1 MKDARNEKRSV
12 NKGAVVK
19 IVIWSVVFCLLG
31 LILLG
36 SVTGIRT
43 EIDVIGL
50 PGVHLN
56 LGGFTYED
64 ADEYTVGDAAI
75 SDTVSDLEVNWLAG
89 NVTII
94 PSDTEEIRIT
104 EEYGGDDSDLRLR
117 WRVERGKLTIQF
129 RKSTIFGTS
138 DSVRKDLTVAI
149 PTTMLEA
156 MGEVEITTVSGGVSF
171 AGNADE
177 LTLDAVDGDLTVNGD
192 IGELEIHAV
201 EGKVTFTGGV
211 RDADIS
217 CVATAVVM
225 RLDMAADLSF
235 EQVDGDVE
243 LYLSEEITG
252 FAAEVES
259 LGGGISTEGF
269 DGLTTTGEHFT
280 RWGDGSLRIRAEGVR
295 AKLYIK
301 KTTNN

>member
-1 MKDARNEKRSV
+1 MNTNVNEKRPV
-12 NKGAVVK
+12 NKRAVVK

-31 LILLG
+31 LILLW
-36 SVTGIRT
+36 SVTGIHT

-50 PGVHLN
+50 SGVHLN

-94 PSDTEEIRIT
+94 PSDTDEIRIT
-104 EEYGGDDSDLRLR
+104 EDYSGDDSDLRLR

-129 RKSTIFGTS
+129 RKSTFFGTS
-138 DSVRKDLTVAI
+138 SSVRKDLTVTI
-149 PTTMLEA
+149 PAAMLEA
-156 MGEVEITTVSGGVSF
+156 MGEVEITTVSGGISF

-177 LTLDAVDGDLTVNGD
+177 LTLDAVNGDLTVNGD
-192 IGELEIHAV
+192 IGELEINAV

-211 RDADIS
+211 RDADVS

-252 FAAEVES
+252 FTAEVES
-259 LGGGISTEGF
+259 LGGGIRIEGF
-269 DGLTTTGEHFT
+269 TDLTATGDHYT
-280 RWGDGSLRIRAEGVR
+280 RWGDGSLRIQVNGVN
-295 AKLYIK
+295 AKLMVK
-301 KTTNN
+301 KTTDN

>member
-1 MKDARNEKRSV
+1 MKDVRNEKRPI
-12 NKGAVVK
+12 NKRAVVK

-31 LILLG
+31 LILWG
-36 SVTGIRT
+36 SVTGIHT

-64 ADEYTVGDAAI
+64 ADEYTVGDASI

-94 PSDTEEIRIT
+94 PSDTDEIRIT
-104 EEYGGDDSDLRLR
+104 EDYSGDDSDLHLR
-117 WRVERGKLTIQF
+117 WRVEHGKLTIQF
-129 RKSTIFGTS
+129 RKSTFFGTS
-138 DSVRKDLTVAI
+138 SSVRKDLTVAI
-149 PTTMLEA
+149 PAAMLEA
-156 MGEVEITTVSGGVSF
+156 MGEVEITAVSGGISF
-171 AGNADE
+171 TGNADE

-192 IGELEIHAV
+192 IGELEINAV
-201 EGKVTFTGGV
+201 EGKVTFTGSV
-211 RDADIS
+211 RDADVS
-217 CVATAVVM
+217 CVAATAVM

-252 FAAEVES
+252 FSAEVES

-269 DGLTTTGEHFT
+269 DGLTTTGERFT
-280 RWGDGSLRIRAEGVR
+280 RWGDGSLRIRAEGVK

>member
-1 MKDARNEKRSV
+1 MKDARNEKRPV

-19 IVIWSVVFCLLG
+19 IVIWSVVFLLLG

-64 ADEYTVGDAAI
+64 ADEYTVGDASI
-75 SDTVSDLEVNWLAG
+75 SDTVSDLEINWLEGSIA
-89 NVTII
+89 II
-94 PSDTEEIRIT
+94 PSDTDEIRIT

-117 WRVERGKLTIQF
+117 WRVKNGKLTIQF
-129 RKSTIFGTS
+129 RKSTFFGTS
-138 DSVRKDLTVAI
+138 RSVRKDLTVAI
-149 PTTMLEA
+149 PAVMLEA
-156 MGEVEITTVSGGVSF
+156 MGEVEITTVSGGISF
-171 AGNADE
+171 TGNADD
-177 LTLDAVDGDLTVNGD
+177 LTLDAVNGDLTVSGD

-211 RDADIS
+211 RDADVS
-217 CVATAVVM
+217 CVAATAVM
-225 RLDMAADLSF
+225 RLDMATDLSF
-235 EQVDGDVE
+235 DQVDGDVE

-252 FAAEVES
+252 FSVKMDSLKTEIHAEDFENMHY
-259 LGGGISTEGF
+259 LD
-269 DGLTTTGEHFT
+269 DGSAK
-280 RWGDGSLRIRAEGVR
+280 WGDGSLRISMDGLKS
-295 AKLYIK
+295 KLNIK
-301 KTTNN
+301 KLTND

>member
-1 MKDARNEKRSV
+1 
-12 NKGAVVK
+12 
-19 IVIWSVVFCLLG
+19 
-31 LILLG
+31 
-36 SVTGIRT
+36 
-43 EIDVIGL
+43 
-50 PGVHLN
+50 
-56 LGGFTYED
+56 
-64 ADEYTVGDAAI
+64 
-75 SDTVSDLEVNWLAG
+75 
-89 NVTII
+89 
-94 PSDTEEIRIT
+94 
-104 EEYGGDDSDLRLR
+104 
-117 WRVERGKLTIQF
+117 
-129 RKSTIFGTS
+129 
-138 DSVRKDLTVAI
+138 
-149 PTTMLEA
+149 MLEA

-252 FAAEVES
+252 FSAEVES

-269 DGLTTTGEHFT
+269 DGLTTTGEHIT